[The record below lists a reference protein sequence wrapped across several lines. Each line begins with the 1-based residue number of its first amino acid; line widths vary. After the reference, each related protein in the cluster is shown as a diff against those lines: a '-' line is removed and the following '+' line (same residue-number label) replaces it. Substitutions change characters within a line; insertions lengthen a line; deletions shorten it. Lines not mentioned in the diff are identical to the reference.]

1 MLVHGFLQISE
12 GIFFV
17 TQGHVDEREVPGR
30 NETTLGRI
38 LESVQ
43 DLQRFASISGIGA
56 RLGQISQHNTF
67 IAGQRTGSFELRS
80 CLLILAG
87 FQKNHAEIQPRRGVT
102 GIHLHSLFALLDGEI
117 VMPRLVGDP
126 PYNRI
131 DNHGQGVEFLGALDL
146 RQRFRMAG
154 RGHEIDA
161 IEVMSCGVVRIELD
175 GAAEFLFGAI
185 PVPVVKEGRIR

>member
-1 MLVHGFLQISE
+1 SWKDFGVCAGSSALRLYL
-12 GIFFV
+12 
-17 TQGHVDEREVPGR
+17 RNRRAPGPNKPAQYLHR
-30 NETTLGRI
+30 RP
-38 LESVQ
+38 
-43 DLQRFASISGIGA
+43 
-56 RLGQISQHNTF
+56 
-67 IAGQRTGSFELRS
+67 RTGSFELRS

-102 GIHLHSLFALLDGEI
+102 GIHLYSLFALLDGEI

-154 RGHEIDA
+154 RGPEIDA
-161 IEVMSCGVVRIELD
+161 IEVMSCCAVRIELD
-175 GAAEFLFGAI
+175 GAAEFLSRAI

>member
-1 MLVHGFLQISE
+1 PNKPAQYLH
-12 GIFFV
+12 
-17 TQGHVDEREVPGR
+17 RRP
-30 NETTLGRI
+30 
-38 LESVQ
+38 
-43 DLQRFASISGIGA
+43 
-56 RLGQISQHNTF
+56 
-67 IAGQRTGSFELRS
+67 RTGSFELRS

-102 GIHLHSLFALLDGEI
+102 GIHLYSLFALLDGEI

-154 RGHEIDA
+154 RRGGVWSNYLAEIYQVA
-161 IEVMSCGVVRIELD
+161 SRRPFVAVAG
-175 GAAEFLFGAI
+175 
-185 PVPVVKEGRIR
+185 